1 MRIGIDA
8 TCWTNRRGYGRFLRA
23 LLAATLEVDRQNR
36 YVFFLDD
43 ESSEFPVPQNVEVVR
58 VAAGVPT
65 VRAAASNGSRS
76 LGDMWAMSRA
86 ISAQPLDL
94 FFFPSVYSYVP
105 LLGRVPQLVA
115 IHDVIPELFPEL
127 VFPSLRSKLF
137 WSAKVKMA
145 CAQARLVLTV
155 SEYSRQR
162 LAEVLGLNPLRLR
175 VVPEAGAPAFRR
187 LEPGAIAWEAL
198 YQRLGLPSDA
208 RLLVYVGGFSPHK
221 NLPLLVDVFSSLAA
235 QPRFAAARLVLAG
248 DYEGDVFH
256 SGYQQLK
263 QQVERLGLADRVVFT
278 GYLGD
283 DDLVPLLNRAEV
295 LLLPSFCEGFGLP
308 AMEAAACGTPA
319 IVTTRSPLPELMGA
333 GAIALEPEDRAGWLE
348 ALERILSDKALRDR
362 MAAAAFEA
370 AGRLSWQSS
379 ARHLLAIFA
388 EAGES
393 SGSRDPRGAA
403 G

>member
-8 TCWTNRRGYGRFLRA
+8 TCWTNRRGYGRFVRA

-221 NLPLLVDVFSSLAA
+221 NLPTSSCDS
-235 QPRFAAARLVLAG
+235 RW
-248 DYEGDVFH
+248 
-256 SGYQQLK
+256 SGWAS
-263 QQVERLGLADRVVFT
+263 RTAWC
-278 GYLGD
+278 
-283 DDLVPLLNRAEV
+283 
-295 LLLPSFCEGFGLP
+295 S
-308 AMEAAACGTPA
+308 PA
-319 IVTTRSPLPELMGA
+319 I
-333 GAIALEPEDRAGWLE
+333 
-348 ALERILSDKALRDR
+348 
-362 MAAAAFEA
+362 
-370 AGRLSWQSS
+370 
-379 ARHLLAIFA
+379 
-388 EAGES
+388 
-393 SGSRDPRGAA
+393 
-403 G
+403 

>member
-8 TCWTNRRGYGRFLRA
+8 TCWTNRRGYGRFVRA
-23 LLAATLEVDRQNR
+23 LLTATLEVDWENR

-43 ESSEFPVPQNVEVVR
+43 ESSEFPVPADVEVVR
-58 VAAGVPT
+58 VAARVPT
-65 VRAAASNGSRS
+65 VRAAAANGSRS

-115 IHDVIPELFPEL
+115 IHDVIPELFPQL

-137 WSAKVKMA
+137 WSAKVKLA

-162 LAEVLGLNPLRLR
+162 LAEVLKLDPSRLR

-187 LEPGAIAWEAL
+187 LEPGAPGNEAL
-198 YQRLGLPSDA
+198 FTRLGLAAGA

-221 NLPLLVDVFSSLAA
+221 NLPLLVDVFSNLVA

-263 QQVERLGLADRVVFT
+263 QQVERLGLEGRVVFT

-283 DDLVPLLNRAEV
+283 ADLVPLLNRAEV

-308 AMEAAACGTPA
+308 AIEAAACGTPA
-319 IVTTRSPLPELMGA
+319 VVTTRSPLPELLGQ

-348 ALERILSDKALRDR
+348 ALERILGDSELHEL
-362 MAAAAFEA
+362 MAAEALKA
-370 AGRLSWQSS
+370 AGRLSWQNS
-379 ARHLLAIFA
+379 ARNLLDIFD
-388 EAGES
+388 EAGA
-393 SGSRDPRGAA
+393 SRRSRGRRAA
-403 G
+403 TS